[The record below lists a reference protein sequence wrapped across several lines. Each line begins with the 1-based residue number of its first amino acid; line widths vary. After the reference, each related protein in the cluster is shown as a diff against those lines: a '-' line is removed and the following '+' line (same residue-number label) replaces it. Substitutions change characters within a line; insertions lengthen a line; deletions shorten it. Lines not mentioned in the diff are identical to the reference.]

1 MNQNQ
6 VAKVHQA
13 WDSRSHYDLEN
24 RRMVSIYG
32 DKEIGRIR
40 GRDKSGR
47 VDYDKYWVMKPFKG
61 ENLLKYHSARLDSLR
76 GARWDEANDVLIEAR
91 KLKLSEIA
99 TLEEGSEENEEEV
112 LEETVEEDFIP
123 APFIPQG
130 IEMPTE
136 GTGPSDAPAGMDGG
150 MLPPVDMAPEAPS
163 PFAPLPPL

>member
-1 MNQNQ
+1 MNKNQ

-24 RRMVSIYG
+24 RRMVSIYE
-32 DKEIGRIR
+32 DKKIGRIR

-47 VDYDKYWVMKPFKG
+47 VDYDKFWVMKPFKG
-61 ENLLKYHSARLDSLR
+61 ENLLKYHNARLNSLR
-76 GARWDEANDVLIEAR
+76 DARWDEANDVLVEAR

-99 TLEEGSEENEEEV
+99 TLEEGSEKSDEDV
-112 LEETVEEDFIP
+112 VEETVEEDFIP

-130 IEMPTE
+130 IEMSPE
-136 GTGPSDAPAGMDGG
+136 ESGSSDAPGEMDGG

>member
-1 MNQNQ
+1 MNKNQ

-24 RRMVSIYG
+24 RRMVSIYE
-32 DKEIGRIR
+32 DKKIGRIR

-47 VDYDKYWVMKPFKG
+47 VDYDKFWVMKPFKG
-61 ENLLKYHSARLDSLR
+61 ENLLKYHNARLNSLR
-76 GARWDEANDVLIEAR
+76 DARWDEANDVLVEAR

-99 TLEEGSEENEEEV
+99 TLEEGSEKSDEDV
-112 LEETVEEDFIP
+112 VEETVEEDFIP

-130 IEMPTE
+130 IEMSPE
-136 GTGPSDAPAGMDGG
+136 ESGPSDAPGEMDGG
-150 MLPPVDMAPEAPS
+150 LLPPVDMAPEAPS